1 MSGGIGHQK
10 GRAII
15 KVLVLYGGGHARSHI
30 DRVKHRVV
38 SFDWFYFP
46 AKG

>member
-1 MSGGIGHQK
+1 MSGGIGHLK

-15 KVLVLYGGGHARSHI
+15 KVLAPYGGGCTRSHI